1 MHESGL
7 IAALL
12 RQVET
17 QARAASA
24 RRVVGIEL
32 WVGALSGFSEAHLR
46 EHFVHEAQG
55 GLAFLFRLEHFSKRP
70 LQLRREHH
78 VLDLYGM
85 IEGIHQ
91 KHGPI
96 PAETCSI
103 RRSWWSFR
111 ESRRSGGD

>member
-12 RQVET
+12 RQVEA

-55 GLAFLFRLEHFSKRP
+55 GLAEGARLTVVCSDEITHP
-70 LQLRREHH
+70 DAAHLVLRS
-78 VLDLYGM
+78 
-85 IEGIHQ
+85 IEIG
-91 KHGPI
+91 
-96 PAETCSI
+96 
-103 RRSWWSFR
+103 
-111 ESRRSGGD
+111 